1 MFSGGSL
8 DKVNAVLLVI
18 CCLQGSDRYMQNPL
32 NQRFVSGLLTD
43 RLDKDK
49 EQLEDLLEAF
59 DLDELEGNKP
69 KRE

>member
-1 MFSGGSL
+1 
-8 DKVNAVLLVI
+8 
-18 CCLQGSDRYMQNPL
+18 MQNPL